1 MARVL
6 RRQPELC
13 DEVWCEDIA
22 ETAPKRAAAGEGNFS
37 LVALLNVLDRCASPR
52 RLLSAVH
59 RLLAAPPGCS
69 SRSAAGGL
77 LLLATPLPFRPAYF
91 GWSTWFSGR
100 PLEGLGLTSS
110 SKSTTASDMASDIA
124 FAEHSLQLLEDVL
137 PAAGFEPVAVS
148 RVPYL
153 SAGDAFNP
161 FWELDDLIVLARRV
175 ASDSTQCE

>member
-1 MARVL
+1 MCFTKATSISSAQASCGTARV
-6 RRQPELC
+6 QQQKC
-13 DEVWCEDIA
+13 GW
-22 ETAPKRAAAGEGNFS
+22 
-37 LVALLNVLDRCASPR
+37 
-52 RLLSAVH
+52 
-59 RLLAAPPGCS
+59 
-69 SRSAAGGL
+69 
-77 LLLATPLPFRPAYF
+77 RPAYF